1 MLPNGAKRFYDRVE
15 TVQDGEAVGIAL
27 DGRAVRTPAGND
39 LHLPSAALAEAL
51 REEWDAQVG
60 SIDPAT
66 MPMMQLACTVID
78 RVRPNRALIVEQTA
92 AYGGTDMLCYLSE
105 SPADLVARQREEWGA
120 MLAWAADGLSA
131 PLECASGVMHVTQPP
146 ESLEALKTALDGL
159 DPWRL
164 TAVAQMTQ
172 VLGSLVLALAV
183 AEVRIDARKAFELS
197 VLDEVFQAERWGED
211 REAIQRRRAMESEI
225 ISAGRFL
232 DLL

>member
-1 MLPNGAKRFYDRVE
+1 
-15 TVQDGEAVGIAL
+15 
-27 DGRAVRTPAGND
+27 
-39 LHLPSAALAEAL
+39 
-51 REEWDAQVG
+51 
-60 SIDPAT
+60 
-66 MPMMQLACTVID
+66 
-78 RVRPNRALIVEQTA
+78 
-92 AYGGTDMLCYLSE
+92 
-105 SPADLVARQREEWGA
+105 
-120 MLAWAADGLSA
+120 
-131 PLECASGVMHVTQPP
+131 
-146 ESLEALKTALDGL
+146 LKTALDGL

-183 AEVRIDARKAFELS
+183 AEVQIDARKAFELS